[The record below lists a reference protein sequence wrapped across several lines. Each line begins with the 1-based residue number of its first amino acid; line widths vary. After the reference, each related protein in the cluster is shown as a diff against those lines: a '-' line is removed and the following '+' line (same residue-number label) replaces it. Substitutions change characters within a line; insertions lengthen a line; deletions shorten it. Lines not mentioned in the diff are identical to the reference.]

1 MKITIKME
9 WKDFLSAQLLH
20 RHPDNIGKIINAF
33 FYLWGIVYVL
43 MIINLAVKGRGA
55 FIHWI
60 PILLCLIVFPLI
72 RFVLLPYQTKQLY
85 SQHKEFQS
93 PIEIEFAESG
103 IKTTNLIGSSDR
115 PYSFF
120 HHWKEDKNLFLI
132 YVSENSPI
140 ILPKRF
146 MVSQDEIV
154 SVRSILEKK
163 IENKIPKVQR
173 MTSIFLLGIILVIAL
188 IIGIINR

>member
-1 MKITIKME
+1 MKITINME
-9 WKDFLSAQLLH
+9 WKDFLNAQLLH
-20 RHPDNIGKIINAF
+20 RRPDKFGKVINAI
-33 FYLWGIVYVL
+33 FYGLGVL
-43 MIINLAVKGRGA
+43 YFVMIISLAVNGRGRL
-55 FIHWI
+55 IQWI
-60 PILLCLIVFPLI
+60 PILVWLIAFPLI

-93 PIEIEFAESG
+93 PIEIEFTESG

-120 HHWKEDKNLFLI
+120 HHWKEDKELYMI

-146 MVSQDEIV
+146 LGSQMEIEAL
-154 SVRSILEKK
+154 RSILATK
-163 IENKIPKVQR
+163 IEVKISKVQR
-173 MTSIFLLGIILVIAL
+173 MTSIFLLGIILVMAL